1 MQVLSGKLMIP
12 SIEDLA
18 ILKLM
23 SGEKKDL
30 SDLKKILHQAW
41 HRLDREYLYRRASQ
55 AGLEKERPDWL
66 RGLVYSE
73 AGEDSS

>member
-55 AGLEKERPDWL
+55 AGLEKELARL
-66 RGLVYSE
+66 VKRLGLQ
-73 AGEDSS
+73 